1 MFNLTKET
9 LPIFNTFRFKNLK
22 SMDARDGVAYTC
34 ELFYGNKK
42 IADVENRG
50 DGGMTYID
58 YADGGE
64 ELLDSL
70 NIPQYFTD
78 EELGFDIDNEYIISD
93 LVEVAIFVK
102 SSLRKQSNTIVFT
115 KGDSIHEIKLK
126 ATISQYKEA
135 GKINL
140 LIDKVKQLESE
151 GYVVLNTNIG

>member
-1 MFNLTKET
+1 MFNLTKDT
-9 LPIFNTFRFKNLK
+9 LPIFNLFKFKNLK
-22 SMDARDGVAYTC
+22 SMNGRDGIMYTC
-34 ELFYGNKK
+34 ELFYQNQK

-93 LVEVAIFVK
+93 LVEIAIWVK
-102 SSLRKQSNTIVFT
+102 SSLRKQSNTIVFA
-115 KGDSIHEIKLK
+115 KGDNIHEIKLK
-126 ATISQYKEA
+126 FSISEFEKA
-135 GKINL
+135 GKMDILIN
-140 LIDKVKQLESE
+140 KVKQLESE